1 MNQTHRLI
9 LFDSSP
15 CSVSHRGENSRFGRT
30 VPTQAMV
37 DLEASIQA
45 KNVDR
50 GACSSGGEGSD
61 DKGRIF
67 PKERCNL
74 AHIYS
79 SKKACFG
86 CGSPVAVAFAS
97 FALLASRWWIGL
109 GFVLLFP
116 SHRTECRFF
125 PWGIK

>member
-86 CGSPVAVAFAS
+86 CGSSVAVAFAS

-109 GFVLLFP
+109 GFALCFHLTERNVDSFP
-116 SHRTECRFF
+116 
-125 PWGIK
+125 GG